1 MNKKEVS
8 IRKQNNDYL
17 AYFYNQRITL
27 KVNQIGAE
35 ILNEFLNKN
44 KDINYISNKISKKY
58 NVNIEEAQQ
67 DTINFLKDIYNKL
80 TNINYSNIEQQLL
93 DYPLGAEVE
102 ITTACNLRCKHCFQN
117 DYSENY
123 MSFEKFKEVI
133 DILVDNNVCEINL
146 VGGEIFKHNDILK
159 FLDYLNKKDLAVT
172 IVTNAVLINQDILN
186 FLKNMDN
193 LIVLVSLDG
202 TRKLHDA
209 IRGKGQFDLIFPKI
223 NQIKNAGIKVEILC
237 TLNSINVNHVD
248 EIVALGEE
256 TQIPVN
262 FNLFKPFAPEHQ
274 SLIVNPNDYF
284 SVLEKLVNMRINGNS
299 QIGISNAS
307 ITSYLM
313 GLPVLNECTATL
325 SGLVINTQG
334 KMLTCPYLLE
344 CGYYSENELPEFNE
358 SFLEVWKNHPIFK
371 EFRKNGLK
379 GCQARS
385 LIFSND
391 IKLGDPYDIDS
402 FKNYQKKKLKNND
415 RC

>member
-58 NVNIEEAQQ
+58 NVNIKEAQQ

-146 VGGEIFKHNDILK
+146 VGG
-159 FLDYLNKKDLAVT
+159 
-172 IVTNAVLINQDILN
+172 
-186 FLKNMDN
+186 
-193 LIVLVSLDG
+193 
-202 TRKLHDA
+202 
-209 IRGKGQFDLIFPKI
+209 
-223 NQIKNAGIKVEILC
+223 
-237 TLNSINVNHVD
+237 
-248 EIVALGEE
+248 
-256 TQIPVN
+256 
-262 FNLFKPFAPEHQ
+262 
-274 SLIVNPNDYF
+274 
-284 SVLEKLVNMRINGNS
+284 
-299 QIGISNAS
+299 
-307 ITSYLM
+307 
-313 GLPVLNECTATL
+313 
-325 SGLVINTQG
+325 
-334 KMLTCPYLLE
+334 
-344 CGYYSENELPEFNE
+344 
-358 SFLEVWKNHPIFK
+358 
-371 EFRKNGLK
+371 
-379 GCQARS
+379 
-385 LIFSND
+385 
-391 IKLGDPYDIDS
+391 
-402 FKNYQKKKLKNND
+402 
-415 RC
+415 